1 MQDHWGWNG
10 ISHDVWD
17 RLFQSSPPESESPL
31 ATKDLAPALQQ
42 ALPRTLARRDDW
54 QDARRSD
61 QQNAA
66 WKMMED
72 DVAEGQPGLLTRCA
86 RCCVKKKNAAQ
97 MTGGPGLYTP
107 RLFVC
112 VWCLSVHGVY
122 VSLFEWE

>member
-1 MQDHWGWNG
+1 
-10 ISHDVWD
+10 
-17 RLFQSSPPESESPL
+17 
-31 ATKDLAPALQQ
+31 
-42 ALPRTLARRDDW
+42 
-54 QDARRSD
+54 
-61 QQNAA
+61 
-66 WKMMED
+66 MED

-122 VSLFEWE
+122 VSLLNGNERLMTRNSGLKATLTVWLCKNFANREDG